1 MTSTPL
7 TVRQLAFTPRWIA
20 LLVLALVVAAAF
32 AWLGKWQ
39 VERAIIQGAK
49 DAYDTEVAV
58 ALDTIAQ
65 PASPLTNDAAGRR
78 VTFDATLDPASLVVV
93 GNRLNEGAI
102 GCWVTGRLV
111 GDTGALAV
119 ALGWA
124 PTIAECEATAD
135 EMAGEPVIQALV
147 TWTGRYAP
155 PEMPEGPGPSTDP
168 TQLNYMSVAALYNV
182 WPESASPVYAGYLIS
197 EADAPGLSRIAS
209 TPPITDTSLNL
220 LNVFYAVEWVLFA
233 AGAVFLWWRL
243 LRDDWERRTEAD

>member
-1 MTSTPL
+1 M
-7 TVRQLAFTPRWIA
+7 RQLAFTPRWIA
-20 LLVLALVVAAAF
+20 LLVLALIVAAVF

-58 ALDTIAQ
+58 ALDTIAI
-65 PASPLTNDAAGRR
+65 PASPLKSDAAGRR
-78 VTFDATLDPASLVVV
+78 VTFDATLDPASLIVV
-93 GNRLNEGAI
+93 GNRANEGAI

-124 PTIAECEATAD
+124 PTLAECAATAD
-135 EMAGEPVIQALV
+135 EMSGEPVIQALV

-155 PEMPEGPGPSTDP
+155 PEMPEAPGPSPDP
-168 TQLNYMSVAALYNV
+168 TQLNYMSVAALYNL
-182 WPESASPVYAGYLIS
+182 WPESPSPVYAGYLIA
-197 EADAPGLSRIAS
+197 ETDVPGLARISS
-209 TPPITDTSLNL
+209 TPPITDASLNL

-233 AGAVFLWWRL
+233 GGAVFLWWRL
-243 LRDDWERRTEAD
+243 LRDDFERRTEAD